1 LPGGAAGRRGPDVI
15 AVPELPEVES
25 TRRDLERDVI
35 GRSVAAVVV
44 RDRRL
49 RWPVPAA
56 LGRKLAGRT
65 ITDIR
70 RRAKYLL
77 IGAENGTVL
86 VHLGMSGSLRLHR
99 VPTMP
104 GPHDHIDL
112 VLDDGRFVRYRDPR
126 RFGCWL
132 WTESDPTRHPLLVHL
147 GPEPLG
153 VDFDGAGLH
162 RRLRGRTAPIKN
174 MLMDSRIVAGVGNI
188 YANEALFIAGIDPRR
203 AAGRIGRRRID
214 RLVDALQDV
223 LRVAVDAG
231 GTTLRDYARA
241 DGASG
246 EFSSRLNVYGREG
259 EPCPRCAVPLARTNL
274 GQRSTWYCR
283 RCQR

>member
-1 LPGGAAGRRGPDVI
+1 M
-15 AVPELPEVES
+15 PELPEVES
-25 TRRDLERDVI
+25 TRRDLVRDI
-35 GRSVAAVVV
+35 TGRAVAAVVV

-56 LGRKLAGRT
+56 LPRKLAGQT
-65 ITDIR
+65 ITDVR

-77 IGAENGTVL
+77 IGAGNGTAL

-99 VPTMP
+99 APAMP

-132 WTESDPTRHPLLVHL
+132 WTESDPARHPLLAHL

-153 VDFDGAGLH
+153 AEFDGARLH
-162 RRLRGRTAPIKN
+162 RRLRGRTASIKN
-174 MLMDSRIVAGVGNI
+174 MLMDSGIVAGVGNI

-203 AAGRIGRRRID
+203 AAGRIARRRID
-214 RLVDALQDV
+214 RLVSAVREV
-223 LRVAVDAG
+223 LTVAIEAG

-241 DGASG
+241 DGAMG
-246 EFSSRLNVYGREG
+246 EFSGRLNVYGREG
-259 EPCPRCAVPLARTNL
+259 EPCPRCAAPIARTSL